1 MENATGMGNLELY
14 QQFRAVPDNAQ
25 RAITGGR
32 LKGKTEINPMW
43 RIKALTEVFGPCGIG
58 WKYEITKKWLQPC
71 EKTGEI
77 AAFVD
82 LNLYFLDKTT
92 GTWSEAIPGT
102 GGSMFCAN
110 ERNGPNC
117 SDECY
122 KMATTDALSV
132 AAKALGVGAD
142 IYWQADSTKYTTDA
156 APAQQQGKAK
166 KPVCA
171 KCGRPLQGLQFKN
184 GQTITLEQAQI
195 KFDGLCYSCWKK
207 QQAAQKEAQA

>member
-58 WKYEITKKWLQPC
+58 WKYEITQKWLQPC

-92 GTWSEAIPGT
+92 GAWSDAIPGT
-102 GGSMFCAN
+102 GGDIASWISYN
-110 ERNGPNC
+110 EAKRWSKHPEEFGHGSLVGIAADVFDLAGARLGKAPFTPC
-117 SDECY
+117 REAAAAASAQAAGTVCGIARVDAGHIRVRLLAEKQPPFACRPLAPELEDVY
-122 KMATTDALSV
+122 LHYFGAEDAL
-132 AAKALGVGAD
+132 
-142 IYWQADSTKYTTDA
+142 
-156 APAQQQGKAK
+156 
-166 KPVCA
+166 
-171 KCGRPLQGLQFKN
+171 
-184 GQTITLEQAQI
+184 
-195 KFDGLCYSCWKK
+195 
-207 QQAAQKEAQA
+207 

>member
-1 MENATGMGNLELY
+1 MDEKNLELY
-14 QQFRAVPDNAQ
+14 TAFRNVPDKAQ

-58 WKYEITKKWLQPC
+58 WKYEIVRKWLEPC
-71 EKTGEI
+71 EKTGET

-82 LNLYFLDKTT
+82 INLYFVDKTT
-92 GTWSEAIPGT
+92 GAWSEAIPGT

-110 ERNGPNC
+110 ERSGPNC

-122 KMATTDALSV
+122 KMALTDALSV

-142 IYWQADSTKYTTDA
+142 IYWQADATKYTANTGA
-156 APAQQQGKAK
+156 TPQAPAAGKPICPICK
-166 KPVCA
+166 
-171 KCGRPLQGLQFKN
+171 RPLQGIKFKS
-184 GQTITLEQAQI
+184 GKTLTLEQAQAEYG
-195 KFDGLCYSCWKK
+195 GLCYSCFKA
-207 QQAAQKEAQA
+207 QQASQAQQVEAAQ

>member
-1 MENATGMGNLELY
+1 MENATGMENLELY
-14 QQFRAVPDNAQ
+14 QQFRTVPDNAQ
-25 RAITGGR
+25 RAITCGR

-43 RIKALTEVFGPCGIG
+43 RLKALTEVFGPCGIG
-58 WKYEITKKWLQPC
+58 WKYEVAKKWLEPC
-71 EKTGEI
+71 ENTGEV

-82 LNLYFLDKTT
+82 INLYFLDKTT
-92 GTWSEAIPGT
+92 GAWSEAIPGT

-110 ERNGPNC
+110 ERSGPNC

-122 KMATTDALSV
+122 KMALTDALSV

-142 IYWQADSTKYTTDA
+142 VYWKADATKYTPNT
-156 APAQQQGKAK
+156 APTQQQDQGK
-166 KPVCA
+166 KPTCV
-171 KCGRPLQGLQFKN
+171 KCGRPLQALQFKN
-184 GQTITLEQAQI
+184 GQTFTIEQAQI

>member
-58 WKYEITKKWLQPC
+58 WKYEITQKWLQPC

-92 GTWSEAIPGT
+92 GAWSDAIPGT
-102 GGSMFCAN
+102 GG
-110 ERNGPNC
+110 
-117 SDECY
+117 
-122 KMATTDALSV
+122 LS
-132 AAKALGVGAD
+132 L
-142 IYWQADSTKYTTDA
+142 IH
-156 APAQQQGKAK
+156 
-166 KPVCA
+166 
-171 KCGRPLQGLQFKN
+171 
-184 GQTITLEQAQI
+184 I
-195 KFDGLCYSCWKK
+195 
-207 QQAAQKEAQA
+207 

>member
-1 MENATGMGNLELY
+1 MDEKNLELY
-14 QQFRAVPDNAQ
+14 TAFRKVPENAQ

-58 WKYEITKKWLQPC
+58 WKYEIAKKWLEPC

-82 LNLYFLDKTT
+82 INFYFLDKNT
-92 GTWSEAIPGT
+92 GAWSDAIPGT

-122 KMATTDALSV
+122 KMALTDALSV

-142 IYWQADSTKYTTDA
+142 IYWQADATKYTAGTDA
-156 APAQQQGKAK
+156 GKQPPPAAPL
-166 KPVCA
+166 VCC
-171 KCGRPLQGLQFKN
+171 KCGRPLQSVIQN
-184 GQTITLEQAQI
+184 GKKYTAAEAQ
-195 KFDGLCYSCWKK
+195 KALDGLCVACWKERRN
-207 QQAAQKEAQA
+207 AQEAPQ

>member
-43 RIKALTEVFGPCGIG
+43 RIKALTEVFGLCGIG
-58 WKYEITKKWLQPC
+58 WKYEITQKWLQPC

-82 LNLYFLDKTT
+82 INLYFLDKTT
-92 GTWSEAIPGT
+92 GAWSDAIPGT

-110 ERNGPNC
+110 ERNGPN
-117 SDECY
+117 
-122 KMATTDALSV
+122 
-132 AAKALGVGAD
+132 
-142 IYWQADSTKYTTDA
+142 WQADSTKYTTDA
-156 APAQQQGKAK
+156 APAQQQAKAK

-207 QQAAQKEAQA
+207 QQAAQKEAQACWNVLSSAPACT

>member
-1 MENATGMGNLELY
+1 MDEKNLELY
-14 QQFRAVPDNAQ
+14 TAFRKVPENAQ

-58 WKYEITKKWLQPC
+58 WKYEIAKKWLEPC

-82 LNLYFLDKTT
+82 INFYFLDKNT
-92 GTWSEAIPGT
+92 GAWSDAIPGT

-122 KMATTDALSV
+122 KMALTDALSV

-142 IYWQADSTKYTTDA
+142 IYWQADATKYTAGTDA
-156 APAQQQGKAK
+156 GKQPPPAAPL
-166 KPVCA
+166 VCR
-171 KCGRPLQGLQFKN
+171 KCGRPLQGVIQN
-184 GQTITLEQAQI
+184 GKKYTAEEAQKTL
-195 KFDGLCYSCWKK
+195 DGLCVACWKERK
-207 QQAAQKEAQA
+207 KAQNEDATT